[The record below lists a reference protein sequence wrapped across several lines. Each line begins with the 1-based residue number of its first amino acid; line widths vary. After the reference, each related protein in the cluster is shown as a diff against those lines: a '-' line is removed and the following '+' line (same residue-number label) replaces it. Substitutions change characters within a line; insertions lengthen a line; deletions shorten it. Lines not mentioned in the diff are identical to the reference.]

1 MNDKKRKALLKE
13 IPSIQK
19 VQNDILRILDTNTAR
34 IINDPIALS
43 EFEDA
48 LIICSNKLERSLFTI
63 GNIYAS
69 DAAGYD
75 NLPEG
80 IRDTELG
87 DSLLESAAKVLN
99 VINSLEEAA
108 ASINK
113 LIDKI
118 EENIPFESAEFELV
132 DVIPNLYNA
141 VQHIEYA
148 VRK

>member
-1 MNDKKRKALLKE
+1 MNDKKRKILLKE
-13 IPSIQK
+13 IPCIQT
-19 VQNDILRILDTNTAR
+19 VQNEILTLINTNTER
-34 IINDPIALS
+34 IISDPIALS

-48 LIICSNKLERSLFTI
+48 LIICSNKLEKSLFII

-87 DSLLESAAKVLN
+87 DALLESSSKTLN
-99 VINSLEEAA
+99 AINSIEDAC

-118 EENIPFESAEFELV
+118 EENVIFESAEFELI
-132 DVIPNLYNA
+132 DVIPNLYKGIQN
-141 VQHIEYA
+141 IDLA

>member
-1 MNDKKRKALLKE
+1 MNDKKRKQLLKE
-13 IPSIQK
+13 IPYIEK
-19 VQNDILRILDTNTAR
+19 VQKDILGLINTNTAR
-34 IINDPIALS
+34 IISDPIALS

-48 LIICSNKLERSLFTI
+48 LIICSNKIEKSLFVI

-87 DSLLESAAKVLN
+87 DSLLESSAKILY
-99 VINSLEEAA
+99 VINALEEAYS
-108 ASINK
+108 SINK

-118 EENIPFESAEFELV
+118 EENIPFESAEFELI
-132 DVIPNLYNA
+132 DVIPNLYKA
-141 VQHIEYA
+141 IQHIDCA
-148 VRK
+148 VSK